1 MVIAFKHHWLK
12 GCTKYLY
19 STLGVYKMLYAE
31 NITNHNKTV
40 SSSSY
45 YHCKLFVNTEENF
58 MSSHFLVG
66 NNTIQEFS
74 LSV

>member
-1 MVIAFKHHWLK
+1 
-12 GCTKYLY
+12 
-19 STLGVYKMLYAE
+19 MLYAE